1 MIFHSIILFLG
12 IKRTVRFFTVKRDAR
27 SFQLIHIFDVAGVAT
42 AVAIDAMIFGLG
54 LGMVQEHPLNTL
66 FLLAAITLVMGVF
79 GVAVK
84 RKMSVKDNGA
94 LVELLSGVIL
104 VVISIYILIN

>member
-1 MIFHSIILFLG
+1 
-12 IKRTVRFFTVKRDAR
+12 
-27 SFQLIHIFDVAGVAT
+27 
-42 AVAIDAMIFGLG
+42 VAIDAMIFGLG

-66 FLLAAITLVMGVF
+66 FLLAAITLAMGVF

-84 RKMSVKDNGA
+84 RKMAVKDNGA

-104 VVISIYILIN
+104 VIISIYILIK